1 MWQLTYYGFIDSL
14 RFLTMPNLSEDEFNL
29 IRKLLMDLRAIK
41 TSDLDKALA
50 ILHKRSKPI
59 DS

>member
-1 MWQLTYYGFIDSL
+1 
-14 RFLTMPNLSEDEFNL
+14 MPALSDDEFNL
-29 IRKLLMDLRAIK
+29 IRKLLMDLRSIK

-50 ILHKRSKPI
+50 ILHKRNKPI